1 MRPTTV
7 PDCRWWSRGRKMAG
21 LGHFC
26 VPQWTWLR
34 LSFMLV
40 APFRERLG
48 RAGVMLTL
56 ASMLMQACAP
66 RADSTQRENE
76 HPLQVPA
83 PAPPGEQDWRAGFS
97 AAMQQV
103 AHGVHVARGVLPRA
117 PDPAAAGYTFLV
129 ELDAA
134 RDQSRWFDKAS
145 ILADRDTLESWYSE
159 HDYVPVAN
167 SLALVAI
174 PVPGVEQPRMYWY
187 SWGDTGFIVPQTM
200 FHPAST
206 VKLGTTVAALMFAA
220 RQGLTGEAYVEFD
233 DVSGNYS
240 GRIRDIYY
248 NTLMF
253 SSNADYNRLGV
264 IAGFDT
270 LNNELLS
277 PRWGLPNMA
286 IQSRYGG
293 RGRGA
298 GFRNSPEIEW
308 REGSSEGV
316 IPERNSEAPAPDCV
330 GNCTTLFE
338 LQEILRRVMLHH
350 ELPVDERFPIADEDI
365 ARIHEHLLITRD
377 RLQSAPEDTLG
388 GENVQV
394 FNNVGRIPGTVL
406 VENAFLLQPGNGR
419 RAFAAVSI
427 GFPRALGD
435 DSTNT
440 VSWLTALCR
449 NSLLAVLDR
458 DHEGPG
464 LQHNAGIPMEVTVS
478 ANGESAAA
486 LLRVD
491 VRVEDADRVV
501 VWRNRERVAE
511 VRPEQWNGIALP
523 FYILPDIAQ
532 PAEPWVLTVEA
543 RRGEEAVSYQA
554 WWLAGAA
561 TP

>member
-1 MRPTTV
+1 MNARLRGVTGPWPGWRKLAIFAQANDSEELLPALSSSIRV
-7 PDCRWWSRGRKMAG
+7 GSAGRK
-21 LGHFC
+21 
-26 VPQWTWLR
+26 
-34 LSFMLV
+34 
-40 APFRERLG
+40 G
-48 RAGVMLTL
+48 RAVVALLL
-56 ASMLMQACAP
+56 ASCCTQACAP
-66 RADSTQRENE
+66 RSDSTQLDDENAA
-76 HPLQVPA
+76 QVQVSGPPA
-83 PAPPGEQDWRAGFS
+83 GQDWRDGFS
-97 AAMQQV
+97 ATM
-103 AHGVHVARGVLPRA
+103 GSVARATDAARQILPQA
-117 PDPAAAGYTFLV
+117 PDPAAAGYTVAMDLNA
-129 ELDAA
+129 E

-145 ILADRDTLESWYSE
+145 ILADRNALDIWYTE
-159 HDYVPVAN
+159 HNYVPVAN

-174 PVPGVEQPRMYWY
+174 PVPGVEQPRIYWY

-220 RQGLTGEAYVEFD
+220 RHGLTGEAHVEFD
-233 DVSGNYS
+233 DVSGHYS

-253 SSNADYNRLGV
+253 SSNADYNRLGA

-308 REGSSEGV
+308 QEGSSEGV
-316 IPERNSEAPAPDCV
+316 IPERSSEAPAQDCA

-350 ELPVDERFPIADEDI
+350 ELPVDERFPITGEDI

-406 VENAFLLQPGNGR
+406 VENAFLLQPENGR

-427 GFPRALGD
+427 GFPRSLGD

-440 VSWLTALCR
+440 VAWLSALCR

-458 DHEGPG
+458 AHEGPG
-464 LQHNAGIPMEVTVS
+464 LQHNAGIPMTVNVS

-491 VRVEDADRVV
+491 IRVEGADRVV

-511 VRPEQWNGIALP
+511 LLAEPWHGMALP
-523 FYILPDIAQ
+523 YFVLSGLVP

-543 RRGEEAVSYQA
+543 FRGAEAVSYQA
-554 WWLAGAA
+554 WWMVGAA
-561 TP
+561 TR

>member
-1 MRPTTV
+1 M
-7 PDCRWWSRGRKMAG
+7 
-21 LGHFC
+21 
-26 VPQWTWLR
+26 
-34 LSFMLV
+34 LSSLFVEL
-40 APFRERLG
+40 LG
-48 RAGVMLTL
+48 RAVVTLTL
-56 ASMLMQACAP
+56 ASFSMQACAP
-66 RADSTQRENE
+66 RADSTQLDDE
-76 HPLQVPA
+76 HAAQGDT
-83 PAPPGEQDWRAGFS
+83 PPPPNEQDWRDGIFATMNCVAQATE
-97 AAMQQV
+97 AARQL
-103 AHGVHVARGVLPRA
+103 LPQA
-117 PDPAAAGYTFLV
+117 PDPAAAGYTFVV

-145 ILADRDTLESWYSE
+145 ILADRDTLAVWYAE

-174 PVPGVEQPRMYWY
+174 PVPGVDQPRMYWY
-187 SWGDTGFIVPQTM
+187 SRGDTGFIVPQTM

-206 VKLGTTVAALMFAA
+206 VKLGTSVAALMFAA
-220 RQGLTGEAYVEFD
+220 QHGLTGEAHVEFD

-240 GRIRDIYY
+240 GRIRDIYH
-248 NTLMF
+248 NTLMY
-253 SSNADYNRLGV
+253 SSNADYNRLGA

-270 LNNELLS
+270 LNEQLLS

-316 IPERNSEAPAPDCV
+316 IPERNSEAPAPACN

-350 ELPVDERFPIADEDI
+350 ELPPEERFPIVDDDI

-377 RLQSAPEDTLG
+377 RLQSTPEDTIG
-388 GENVQV
+388 GEDVQV

-406 VENAFLLQPGNGR
+406 VENAFLLQPETGR

-427 GFPRALGD
+427 GFPRSLGD

-440 VSWLTALCR
+440 VSWLSALCR

-464 LQHNAGIPMEVTVS
+464 LQHNAGIPMTVTVS
-478 ANGESAAA
+478 ANAESATA
-486 LLRVD
+486 LLRLD
-491 VRVEDADRVV
+491 IRVNDADRVM

-511 VRPEQWNGIALP
+511 VTPEQWNEIALP
-523 FYILPDIAQ
+523 FYVLSEITQ

-543 RRGEEAVSYQA
+543 RQGEEAVSYQA
-554 WWLAGAA
+554 WWMPGVPA
-561 TP
+561 P

>member
-1 MRPTTV
+1 MKPKTLRACTNGPLDRANAKSV
-7 PDCRWWSRGRKMAG
+7 QVGAPENRWIARASMLFSR
-21 LGHFC
+21 LGE
-26 VPQWTWLR
+26 P
-34 LSFMLV
+34 
-40 APFRERLG
+40 LG
-48 RAGVMLTL
+48 RAVVTLTL
-56 ASMLMQACAP
+56 ASVFMQACAP
-66 RADSTQRENE
+66 LADSTQRDDENTA
-76 HPLQVPA
+76 QVQA
-83 PAPPGEQDWRAGFS
+83 PAPPGEQDWRAGIS

-103 AHGVHVARGVLPRA
+103 THGVHVARGVMPQA
-117 PDPAAAGYTFLV
+117 PDPAAAGYTFVV

-145 ILADRDTLESWYSE
+145 ILADRDTLDTWYAE
-159 HDYVPVAN
+159 HEYVPVAN

-174 PVPGVEQPRMYWY
+174 PVPGVQQPRMYWY
-187 SWGDTGFIVPQTM
+187 SRGDTGFVVPQTM

-220 RQGLTGEAYVEFD
+220 QHGLTGEAHVEFD
-233 DVSGNYS
+233 DVSGDYS

-253 SSNADYNRLGV
+253 SSNADYNRLGA

-270 LNNELLS
+270 LNDELLS
-277 PRWGLPNMA
+277 SRWGLPNMA

-293 RGRGA
+293 RSRGA

-308 REGSSEGV
+308 REGSAEGV
-316 IPERNSEAPAPDCV
+316 ITARTSAAVAPDCA

-350 ELPVDERFPIADEDI
+350 ELPIEERFPIVDADI

-377 RLQSAPEDTLG
+377 RLQSAPEDTIG
-388 GENVQV
+388 GEDVQV

-406 VENAFLLQPGNGR
+406 VENAFLLQPETGR

-427 GFPRALGD
+427 GFPRSLGD

-440 VSWLTALCR
+440 VAWLSALCR

-458 DHEGPG
+458 EHEGPG
-464 LQHNAGIPMEVTVS
+464 LQHNAGIPMTVNVS

-491 VRVEDADRVV
+491 IRIDDADRLV

-511 VRPEQWNGIALP
+511 LLAEQWNGVALP
-523 FYILPDIAQ
+523 FFVLADLAP

-543 RRGEEAVSYQA
+543 FRGAEAVTYQA
-554 WWLAGAA
+554 WWMSGAP